1 MLSAEG
7 NFFMATNSNLGKN
20 SRLHLLGAMLLLWC
34 AAICGR
40 LVYLQIFRY
49 GGFVKQAEHQQ
60 QREIP
65 LSAKRGVIYDR
76 SGKELAMSVLVD
88 SAFAVPSEV
97 KDLPTAVSLI
107 TRITRDDHNVVLA
120 DCRNHKTFCW
130 VARKADDETIERI
143 KSLNLQ
149 GIHFQKEPK
158 RFYPAR
164 DLAAQVVGTVGMED
178 VGQSGIEH
186 AFDEEM
192 RGRAGKMFISVD
204 ARRQWFS
211 DVEKQP
217 EPGASLVLTIDKNIQ
232 YIAEKELDQAIH
244 DTQAI
249 AGTVI
254 VENPHTGEILALANR
269 PTFNPNLRKEITPN
283 ALTNR
288 AVSYVYEPGST
299 FKLVTISAALE
310 EKLTNPDEVFDCQMG
325 SIVYNG
331 MRIRDSKPH
340 GLLPVWGVLA
350 ESSDVGAIKIALR
363 LGEDRLYKYIRA
375 YGFGQQTGI
384 ELPGETR
391 GLTKPVSRWSKVSIA
406 AISMGQEI
414 GISPL
419 QLSGLISTFA
429 NDGVWVAPCIVAG
442 TVGPNSA
449 PQSTP
454 QTVAFHPGASRRVIS
469 SYTAA
474 EMRSMMQKVVIE
486 GTGRKAILE
495 GYTSAGKTGAAQKVD
510 PATGAYSK
518 TKYIG
523 SFAGFAPVNNPQ
535 IVVAVILDS
544 AVGLHQGGQ
553 ISAPVFRRISQ
564 QVLEY
569 LHVPHDLPLAPQH
582 QLLLA
587 KTKDKDLEEGTPDH
601 PGEPLETAEVNSD
614 SSDGTKAPSVA
625 RATLRQAQGRLSPAT
640 AGADGNVVQAA
651 MREPVSSNAVGGSS
665 TQGNPSKT
673 PDAGT
678 PAQAKLPSTGTV
690 VLDVEQGGIEVPLFV
705 GKTVRGSVE
714 AAQDIGLELE
724 AVGSGVAR
732 QQTPVA
738 GTHVAAGARVTV
750 QFGRKSQD
758 LNHRGHRVH
767 RGRRMNFSVP
777 LRVLCGKT
785 LRFDP
790 QKNRVIR

>member
-1 MLSAEG
+1 
-7 NFFMATNSNLGKN
+7 MATNPILGKN
-20 SRLHLLGAMLLLWC
+20 SRLYLLGGILLFWC
-34 AAICGR
+34 LAISFR

-49 GGFVKQAEHQQ
+49 GSFVKQAEHQQ

-76 SGKELAMSVLVD
+76 AGHELAMSVLVD

-107 TRITRDDHNVVLA
+107 TRITGEDHNVVLA
-120 DCRNHKTFCW
+120 DCHSHKTFCW
-130 VARKADDETIERI
+130 VARKADDETIQRI
-143 KSLNLQ
+143 KSLRLQ

-178 VGQSGIEH
+178 SGQSGIEH
-186 AFDEEM
+186 AFDDEL
-192 RGRAGKMFISVD
+192 RGRAGKMSISVD

-217 EPGASLVLTIDKNIQ
+217 EPGENLVLTVDKNIQ
-232 YIAEKELDQAIH
+232 YIAEKELEQAIH
-244 DTQAI
+244 DTRAI

-269 PTFNPNLRKEITPN
+269 PTFNPNLRKQITPG

-363 LGEDRLYKYIRA
+363 LGEDRFYKYIRA

-419 QLSGLISTFA
+419 QLSALISTFA
-429 NDGVWVAPCIVAG
+429 NDGVWVAPRIVAG
-442 TVGPNSA
+442 TMD
-449 PQSTP
+449 PQSSPEKTLP
-454 QTVAFHPGASRRVIS
+454 QTVAFHSGTSRRVIS

-474 EMRSMMQKVVIE
+474 EMRSMMQKVVLE

-495 GYTSAGKTGAAQKVD
+495 GYTSAGKTGTAQKVD

-553 ISAPVFRRISQ
+553 VSAPVFRRVTQ

-569 LHVPHDLPLAPQH
+569 LHTPHDLPLAPQH

-587 KTKDKDLEEGTPDH
+587 QAKMKDKDLEEGTPDH
-601 PGEPLETAEVNSD
+601 PGEPLETAEVNGD
-614 SSDGTKAPSVA
+614 TMPSSASKPSVA
-625 RATLRQAQGRLSPAT
+625 REPSPANT
-640 AGADGNVVQAA
+640 RSDGNVVQAA
-651 MREPVSSNAVGGSS
+651 IRQNESMPGEAG
-665 TQGNPSKT
+665 PSG
-673 PDAGT
+673 PARNEDVADA
-678 PAQAKLPSTGTV
+678 AALQAKIPATGTV
-690 VLDVEQGGIEVPLFV
+690 VLDVEQGGIEVPSFV
-705 GKTVRGSVE
+705 GKTVRGAVE
-714 AAQDIGLELE
+714 SAQDAGLELE

-732 QQTPVA
+732 QQSPLP
-738 GTHVAAGARVTV
+738 GTHVAAGAHVTV
-750 QFGRKSQD
+750 QFGR
-758 LNHRGHRVH
+758 
-767 RGRRMNFSVP
+767 
-777 LRVLCGKT
+777 
-785 LRFDP
+785 
-790 QKNRVIR
+790 

>member
-1 MLSAEG
+1 
-7 NFFMATNSNLGKN
+7 MATNSNLGKN
-20 SRLHLLGAMLLLWC
+20 SRLYLLGATLLLWC
-34 AAICGR
+34 LAICGR

-49 GGFVKQAEHQQ
+49 GSFVKQAEHQQ

-76 SGKELAMSVLVD
+76 AGRELAMSVLVD
-88 SAFAVPSEV
+88 SAFAVPTEV

-107 TRITRDDHNVVLA
+107 TRITGEDHNVVLA

-143 KSLNLQ
+143 TSLNLQ

-178 VGQSGIEH
+178 SGQSGIEH
-186 AFDEEM
+186 EFDDEL

-217 EPGASLVLTIDKNIQ
+217 EPGENLVLTIDKNIQ

-244 DTQAI
+244 ATQAI

-269 PTFNPNLRKEITPN
+269 PTFNPNLRKQITPS

-363 LGEDRLYKYIRA
+363 LGEDRFYKYIRA

-414 GISPL
+414 GISPI
-419 QLSGLISTFA
+419 QLAGLISTFA
-429 NDGVWVAPCIVAG
+429 NDGVWVAPHIVAG
-442 TVGPNSA
+442 RVE
-449 PQSTP
+449 PQGTP

-474 EMRSMMQKVVIE
+474 EMRSMMQKVVLE

-495 GYTSAGKTGAAQKVD
+495 GYTSAGKTGTAQKVD

-553 ISAPVFRRISQ
+553 VSAPVFRRISQ

-569 LHVPHDLPLAPQH
+569 LHTPHDLPLAPNH

-587 KTKDKDLEEGTPDH
+587 QARMKENDLEEGTPDH
-601 PGEPLETAEVNSD
+601 PGEPLETAEMDGD
-614 SSDGTKAPSVA
+614 SGVVRAP
-625 RATLRQAQGRLSPAT
+625 LRQAQGKLSPAN
-640 AGADGNVVQAA
+640 AGGKGSVVQAA
-651 MREPVSSNAVGGSS
+651 MRQAEPM
-665 TQGNPSKT
+665 PE
-673 PDAGT
+673 T
-678 PAQAKLPSTGTV
+678 PAAIQDAKQPKTSGESVATGDAPLAKLPSTGTV
-690 VLDVEQGGIEVPLFV
+690 VLDVEQGGIEVPSFV
-705 GKTVRGSVE
+705 GKTVRGAVE
-714 AAQDIGLELE
+714 AAQDAGLELE
-724 AVGSGVAR
+724 AIGSGVAR
-732 QQTPVA
+732 NQAPPA
-738 GTHVAAGARVTV
+738 GTHVAAGAHVMV
-750 QFGRKSQD
+750 QFGR
-758 LNHRGHRVH
+758 
-767 RGRRMNFSVP
+767 
-777 LRVLCGKT
+777 
-785 LRFDP
+785 
-790 QKNRVIR
+790 

>member
-1 MLSAEG
+1 MSNSTHNDRNSAR
-7 NFFMATNSNLGKN
+7 
-20 SRLHLLGAMLLLWC
+20 RLYLLGGVLLLWC

-40 LVYLQIFRY
+40 LLDLQVFQY
-49 GGFVKQAEHQQ
+49 GSFVKQAEHQQ
-60 QREIP
+60 QRAIP
-65 LSAKRGVIYDR
+65 LSAKRGIIYDR
-76 SGKELAMSVLVD
+76 AGHELAMSVLVD

-107 TRITRDDHNVVLA
+107 TRITGEDHNVVLV
-120 DCRNHKTFCW
+120 DCRSHKTFCW

-178 VGQSGIEH
+178 AGQSGIEH
-186 AFDEEM
+186 EFDDEL

-217 EPGASLVLTIDKNIQ
+217 EPGENLVLTIDKNIQ

-269 PTFNPNLRKEITPN
+269 PTFNPNLRKQITPG

-288 AVSYVYEPGST
+288 AVSYIYEPGST

-310 EKLTNPDEVFDCQMG
+310 EKLTNPDEIFDCQMG

-363 LGEDRLYKYIRA
+363 LGEDRFYKYIRA

-414 GISPL
+414 GISPI
-419 QLSGLISTFA
+419 QLSALISTFA
-429 NDGVWVAPCIVAG
+429 NDGVWIAPRILAG
-442 TVGPNSA
+442 RVD
-449 PQSTP
+449 PQSALGKSPT
-454 QTVAFHPGASRRVIS
+454 QAVAFHPGTSRRVIS

-474 EMRSMMQKVVIE
+474 EMRSMMQKVVLE

-495 GYTSAGKTGAAQKVD
+495 GYSAAGKTGTAQKVD

-553 ISAPVFRRISQ
+553 VSAPVFRRVTQ

-569 LHVPHDLPLAPQH
+569 LHTPHDLPLAPNH
-582 QLLLA
+582 QLLLAQA

-601 PGEPLETAEVNSD
+601 PGEPLETAEVNGSA
-614 SSDGTKAPSVA
+614 SEPAAGKTSM
-625 RATLRQAQGRLSPAT
+625 LQAQPAT
-640 AGADGNVVQAA
+640 AGSDGQVVQAA
-651 MREPVSSNAVGGSS
+651 MRQHEAAQTASNQPVPVANTKATGDAAGE
-665 TQGNPSKT
+665 KT
-673 PDAGT
+673 PTA
-678 PAQAKLPSTGTV
+678 GTV
-690 VLDVEQGGIEVPLFV
+690 VLDIEQGGIEVPSFV
-705 GKTVRGSVE
+705 GKTVRGVVE
-714 AAQDIGLELE
+714 SAQDAGLELE

-732 QQTPVA
+732 EQSPPA
-738 GTHVAAGARVTV
+738 GTHVAAGAHVTV
-750 QFGRKSQD
+750 QFGR
-758 LNHRGHRVH
+758 
-767 RGRRMNFSVP
+767 
-777 LRVLCGKT
+777 
-785 LRFDP
+785 
-790 QKNRVIR
+790 

>member
-1 MLSAEG
+1 MTLP
-7 NFFMATNSNLGKN
+7 NSNPGKN
-20 SRLHLLGAMLLLWC
+20 SRLYLLGAVLLVWSV
-34 AAICGR
+34 AICGR
-40 LVYLQIFRY
+40 LVYLQIFCY
-49 GGFVKQAEHQQ
+49 GTFAKQAGHQQ
-60 QREIP
+60 QRAIP
-65 LSAKRGVIYDR
+65 LAAKRGVIYDR
-76 SGKELAMSVLVD
+76 AGRELAMSVVVD
-88 SAFAVPSEV
+88 SAFAVPTEV

-107 TRITRDDHNVVLA
+107 SRITGDDANLVLA
-120 DCRNHKTFCW
+120 DCRAHKTFCW
-130 VARKADDETIERI
+130 VARKANDETIERI

-164 DLAAQVVGTVGMED
+164 DLAAQVLGSVGMED
-178 VGQSGIEH
+178 SGQSGIEH
-186 AFDEEM
+186 EFDQQL
-192 RGRAGKMFISVD
+192 RGRAGKMSISVD
-204 ARRQWFS
+204 ARKQWFS
-211 DVEKQP
+211 DVETQP
-217 EPGASLVLTIDKNIQ
+217 EPGENFVLTIDKNIQ

-254 VENPHTGEILALANR
+254 VENPHTGEVLALANR
-269 PTFNPNLRKEITPN
+269 PTFNPNLRKQITPA

-310 EKLTNPDEVFDCQMG
+310 EKITNPDEVFDCQMG

-363 LGEDRLYKYIRA
+363 LGEDRFYRYIRA
-375 YGFGQQTGI
+375 YGFGQPTGI

-391 GLTKPVSRWSKVSIA
+391 GLTKPPSRWSRVSIA

-419 QLSGLISTFA
+419 QLTGLVSTFA
-429 NDGVWVAPCIVAG
+429 NDGVWVAPRIVAG
-442 TVGPNSA
+442 TVQ
-449 PQSTP
+449 PQATV
-454 QTVAFHPGASRRVIS
+454 QTVAFRPAEGRRVIS
-469 SYTAA
+469 PYTAA
-474 EMRSMMQKVVIE
+474 EMRSMMQKVVLE

-495 GYTSAGKTGAAQKVD
+495 GYSSGGKTGTAQKVD

-523 SFAGFAPVNNPQ
+523 SFAGFAPLNNPQ

-553 ISAPVFRRISQ
+553 VSAPVFRRITQ

-569 LHVPHDLPLAPQH
+569 LHVPHDLPLAPKH

-587 KTKDKDLEEGTPDH
+587 QAKMKDKDLEEGTPDH
-601 PGEPLETAEVNSD
+601 PGEPLETAEVNGD
-614 SSDGTKAPSVA
+614 SSAAAKPTVA
-625 RATLRQAQGRLSPAT
+625 RAPSPAN
-640 AGADGNVVQAA
+640 AGATNGPVVQAA
-651 MREPVSSNAVGGSS
+651 MHEPIRASEALP
-665 TQGNPSKT
+665 TEPSESQS
-673 PDAGT
+673 PDTA
-678 PAQAKLPSTGTV
+678 AASASLPSTGTV

-705 GKTVRGSVE
+705 GKTVRSAVE
-714 AAQDIGLELE
+714 AAQDAGLDLD
-724 AVGSGVAR
+724 AVGSGVGR
-732 QQTPVA
+732 QQSPAA
-738 GTHVAAGARVTV
+738 GTRVPAGSRVTV
-750 QFGRKSQD
+750 QFGR
-758 LNHRGHRVH
+758 
-767 RGRRMNFSVP
+767 
-777 LRVLCGKT
+777 
-785 LRFDP
+785 
-790 QKNRVIR
+790 

>member
-1 MLSAEG
+1 
-7 NFFMATNSNLGKN
+7 MATHSTLGKN
-20 SRLHLLGAMLLLWC
+20 SRLQLLGAFLFLWC
-34 AAICGR
+34 FAICAR
-40 LVYLQIFRY
+40 LVVLQIFDY
-49 GGFVKQAEHQQ
+49 GKFVKQAGHQQ
-60 QREIP
+60 QRAIP
-65 LSAKRGVIYDR
+65 LAAKRGVIYDR
-76 SGKELAMSVLVD
+76 SGHELAMSVLVD
-88 SAFAVPSEV
+88 SAFAVPTEV
-97 KDLPTAVSLI
+97 KDLPTAVNLI
-107 TRITRDDHNVVLA
+107 TRITGDDYNVVLA
-120 DCRNHKTFCW
+120 DCRAHKTFCW
-130 VARKADDETIERI
+130 VARKANDETIERI
-143 KSLNLQ
+143 NSLKLQ

-164 DLAAQVVGTVGMED
+164 DLAAQVLGSVGMED
-178 VGQSGIEH
+178 SGQSGIEH
-186 AFDEEM
+186 EFDDELS
-192 RGRAGKMFISVD
+192 GHPGKMFISVD
-204 ARRQWFS
+204 ARRQWFA
-211 DVEKQP
+211 DVETQP
-217 EPGASLVLTIDKNIQ
+217 DPGDNLVLTIDKNIQ
-232 YIAEKELDQAIH
+232 YIAEKELEQAIH

-269 PTFNPNLRKEITPN
+269 PTFNPNQRKQITPG

-310 EKLTNPDEVFDCQMG
+310 EKVTNPNELFDCQMG

-340 GLLPVWGVLA
+340 GILPVWGVLA

-363 LGEDRLYKYIRA
+363 LGEDRFYRYIRA

-419 QLSGLISTFA
+419 QLTGLISTFA
-429 NDGVWVAPCIVAG
+429 NDGVWVAPRIVTG
-442 TVGPNSA
+442 TVQPKG
-449 PQSTP
+449 TP
-454 QTVAFHPGASRRVIS
+454 QMVAFHTGPSHRVIS

-474 EMRSMMQKVVIE
+474 EMRSMMQKVVLE

-495 GYTSAGKTGAAQKVD
+495 GYSSAGKTGTAQKVD

-553 ISAPVFRRISQ
+553 VSAPVFKRISQ

-569 LHVPHDLPLAPQH
+569 LHVPHDLPLSPQH
-582 QLLLA
+582 QLLMA
-587 KTKDKDLEEGTPDH
+587 KMKDKDLEEGTPDH
-601 PGEPLETAEVNSD
+601 PGELLETAEVNGS
-614 SSDGTKAPSVA
+614 SSDPAKAPNA
-625 RATLRQAQGRLSPAT
+625 APAPT
-640 AGADGNVVQAA
+640 PANAGSDGNVVQAA
-651 MREPVSSNAVGGSS
+651 LHEPVSSGSIVQES
-665 TQGNPSKT
+665 PAKAPDASSVPPSK
-673 PDAGT
+673 
-678 PAQAKLPSTGTV
+678 LPVTGTV
-690 VLDVEQGGIEVPLFV
+690 VLDVEQGGIEVPSFV
-705 GKTVRGSVE
+705 GKTVRGAVE
-714 AAQDIGLELE
+714 AAQDIGLQLD

-732 QQTPVA
+732 QQSPAA

-750 QFGRKSQD
+750 QFGR
-758 LNHRGHRVH
+758 
-767 RGRRMNFSVP
+767 
-777 LRVLCGKT
+777 
-785 LRFDP
+785 
-790 QKNRVIR
+790 

>member
-1 MLSAEG
+1 
-7 NFFMATNSNLGKN
+7 MANSPNLGKN
-20 SRLHLLGAMLLLWC
+20 ARLYLLGGMLLLWC
-34 AAICGR
+34 VAICGR
-40 LVYLQIFRY
+40 LIYLQIFCY
-49 GGFVKQAEHQQ
+49 GSFARQAEHQQ

-76 SGKELAMSVLVD
+76 AGHELAMSVLVD

-107 TRITRDDHNVVLA
+107 TRITGEDRNVVLA

-130 VARKADDETIERI
+130 VARKNNDETIERI
-143 KSLNLQ
+143 RSLNLQ

-178 VGQSGIEH
+178 SGQSGIEH
-186 AFDEEM
+186 EFDDEL

-217 EPGASLVLTIDKNIQ
+217 EQGESLVLTIDKNIQ

-269 PTFNPNLRKEITPN
+269 PTFNPNLRKEITPG

-310 EKLTNPDEVFDCQMG
+310 EKLTNPNEVFDCQMG

-363 LGEDRLYKYIRA
+363 LGEDRFYKYIRA
-375 YGFGQQTGI
+375 FGFGQQTGI

-414 GISPL
+414 GISPI
-419 QLSGLISTFA
+419 QLAGLVSTFA
-429 NDGVWVAPCIVAG
+429 NDGVWVAPRILTGKVEPQG
-442 TVGPNSA
+442 T
-449 PQSTP
+449 Q

-474 EMRSMMQKVVIE
+474 EMRSMMQKVVLE

-495 GYTSAGKTGAAQKVD
+495 GYSSAGKTGTAQKVD

-553 ISAPVFRRISQ
+553 VSAPVFHRVAQ

-569 LHVPHDLPLAPQH
+569 LHTPHDLPLAPQH

-587 KTKDKDLEEGTPDH
+587 QAKDTDNDLEEGTPDH
-601 PGEPLETAEVNSD
+601 PGEPLETAELDND
-614 SSDGTKAPSVA
+614 ASVA
-625 RATLRQAQGRLSPAT
+625 AKPNTAPPPTPAI
-640 AGADGNVVQAA
+640 ASGEGKVVQAA
-651 MREPVSSNAVGGSS
+651 MRQSEPAQVVSSGVSE
-665 TQGNPSKT
+665 QGQTAAPKT
-673 PDAGT
+673 PIAAEGR
-678 PAQAKLPSTGTV
+678 STSAVNLLTSGTV
-690 VLDVEQGGIEVPLFV
+690 VLDVEQGGIEVPSLV
-705 GKTVRGSVE
+705 GKTVRGALE
-714 AAQDIGLELE
+714 AAQDAGLELE

-732 QQTPVA
+732 QQTPPP
-738 GTHVAAGARVTV
+738 GTHVAAGAHVTV
-750 QFGRKSQD
+750 QFGR
-758 LNHRGHRVH
+758 
-767 RGRRMNFSVP
+767 
-777 LRVLCGKT
+777 
-785 LRFDP
+785 
-790 QKNRVIR
+790 

>member
-1 MLSAEG
+1 MT
-7 NFFMATNSNLGKN
+7 TNSILGKN
-20 SRLHLLGAMLLLWC
+20 SRLYFLGAMLLFWC
-34 AAICGR
+34 VSICGR
-40 LVYLQIFRY
+40 LIYLQVFHY

-76 SGKELAMSVLVD
+76 AGKELAMSVLVD

-107 TRITRDDHNVVLA
+107 TRITGDDHNVVLA
-120 DCRNHKTFCW
+120 DCRNHKSFCW

-178 VGQSGIEH
+178 SGQSGIEH
-186 AFDEEM
+186 AFDDEL

-217 EPGASLVLTIDKNIQ
+217 EPGENLVLTIDKNIQ

-269 PTFNPNLRKEITPN
+269 PTFNPNLRKQITPA

-363 LGEDRLYKYIRA
+363 LGEDRFYKYIRA

-429 NDGVWVAPCIVAG
+429 NDGVWVTPRILTGKFEPQG
-442 TVGPNSA
+442 TPKA
-449 PQSTP
+449 
-454 QTVAFHPGASRRVIS
+454 VAFHAGPSHRVIS
-469 SYTAA
+469 SQTAA
-474 EMRSMMQKVVIE
+474 VMRSMMQKVVLE

-495 GYTSAGKTGAAQKVD
+495 GYTSAGKTGTAQKVD

-523 SFAGFAPVNNPQ
+523 SFAGFAPLNNPQ

-553 ISAPVFRRISQ
+553 ISAPVFRRVSQ

-569 LHVPHDLPLAPQH
+569 LHTPHDLPLAPKH

-587 KTKDKDLEEGTPDH
+587 QATMKDKDLEEGTPDH
-601 PGEPLETAEVNSD
+601 PGEPLETAEVNGD
-614 SSDGTKAPSVA
+614 SSVEP
-625 RATLRQAQGRLSPAT
+625 LRQVQGKPSSAK
-640 AGADGNVVQAA
+640 AGGDGNVVQAA
-651 MREPVSSNAVGGSS
+651 IRQSEPIRVMPVVADEAQQSQASTISASNVE
-665 TQGNPSKT
+665 TKT
-673 PDAGT
+673 PT
-678 PAQAKLPSTGTV
+678 TGTV
-690 VLDVEQGGIEVPLFV
+690 ILDVEQGGIEVPSFV
-705 GKTVRGSVE
+705 GKTVRGAVE
-714 AAQDIGLELE
+714 TAQDAGLDLE
-724 AVGSGVAR
+724 AVGSGLAR
-732 QQTPVA
+732 QQFPPA
-738 GTHVAAGARVTV
+738 GTHVGAGAHVTV
-750 QFGRKSQD
+750 QFGR
-758 LNHRGHRVH
+758 
-767 RGRRMNFSVP
+767 
-777 LRVLCGKT
+777 
-785 LRFDP
+785 
-790 QKNRVIR
+790 

>member
-1 MLSAEG
+1 MTPS
-7 NFFMATNSNLGKN
+7 NSSLGKN
-20 SRLHLLGAMLLLWC
+20 SRLYLLGGMLLLWC
-34 AAICGR
+34 LAICGR

-49 GGFVKQAEHQQ
+49 GSFVKQAEHQQ

-76 SGKELAMSVLVD
+76 AGHELAMSVLVD

-107 TRITRDDHNVVLA
+107 TRITGEDHNVVLA

-178 VGQSGIEH
+178 AGQSGIEH
-186 AFDEEM
+186 EFDDQL

-217 EPGASLVLTIDKNIQ
+217 EAGENLALSIDKNIQ

-269 PTFNPNLRKEITPN
+269 PTFNPNLRKQITPA

-363 LGEDRLYKYIRA
+363 LGEDRFYRYIRA

-419 QLSGLISTFA
+419 QLTGLVSTFA
-429 NDGVWVAPCIVAG
+429 NDGVWVAPRIVTG
-442 TVGPNSA
+442 KVE
-449 PQSTP
+449 PQGTP

-474 EMRSMMQKVVIE
+474 EMRSMMQKVVLE

-495 GYTSAGKTGAAQKVD
+495 GYTSAGKTGTAQKVD

-518 TKYIG
+518 TKYVG

-553 ISAPVFRRISQ
+553 ISAPVFRRVAQ

-569 LHVPHDLPLAPQH
+569 LHTPHDLPLAPNR

-587 KTKDKDLEEGTPDH
+587 QAKMKDKDLEEGTPDH
-601 PGEPLETAEVNSD
+601 PGEPLETAEVNGD
-614 SSDGTKAPSVA
+614 SADSVA
-625 RATLRQAQGRLSPAT
+625 RKPSAARLQQAQGGLSSAT
-640 AGADGNVVQAA
+640 AVSTGRVVQAA
-651 MREPVSSNAVGGSS
+651 IRQTEPVAAAANQPQPANSP
-665 TQGNPSKT
+665 T
-673 PDAGT
+673 DAAAGQT
-678 PAQAKLPSTGTV
+678 TLAATGTV
-690 VLDVEQGGIEVPLFV
+690 VLDVEQGGIEVPSFV
-705 GKTVRGSVE
+705 GKTVRGAVE
-714 AAQDIGLELE
+714 TAQDTGLELE

-732 QQTPVA
+732 QQSPPA

-750 QFGRKSQD
+750 QFGR
-758 LNHRGHRVH
+758 
-767 RGRRMNFSVP
+767 
-777 LRVLCGKT
+777 
-785 LRFDP
+785 
-790 QKNRVIR
+790 

>member
-1 MLSAEG
+1 
-7 NFFMATNSNLGKN
+7 MANNSNLGKN
-20 SRLHLLGAMLLLWC
+20 RRLYLLGGFLLFWC

-40 LVYLQIFRY
+40 LVYLQIFHY
-49 GGFVKQAEHQQ
+49 GSFVKQAEHQQ
-60 QREIP
+60 QRAIP
-65 LSAKRGVIYDR
+65 LAAKRGVIYDR
-76 SGKELAMSVLVD
+76 AGHELAMSVLVD

-107 TRITRDDHNVVLA
+107 TRITGEDHNVVLA
-120 DCRNHKTFCW
+120 DCKNHKTFCW

-143 KSLNLQ
+143 QSLRLQ

-178 VGQSGIEH
+178 SGLSGIEH
-186 AFDEEM
+186 TFDDDL

-217 EPGASLVLTIDKNIQ
+217 EPGQNLVLTIDKNIQ

-254 VENPHTGEILALANR
+254 VENPRTGEILALANR
-269 PTFNPNLRKEITPN
+269 PTFNPNRRKEITPA

-363 LGEDRLYKYIRA
+363 LGQDRFYKYIRA

-414 GISPL
+414 GISPI
-419 QLSGLISTFA
+419 QLAGLVSTFA
-429 NDGVWVAPCIVAG
+429 NDGVWIAPRIVTG
-442 TVGPNSA
+442 KVE
-449 PQSTP
+449 PQGTP
-454 QTVAFHPGASRRVIS
+454 QTVAFHPAESHRVIS
-469 SYTAA
+469 SFTAA
-474 EMRSMMQKVVIE
+474 EMRSMMQKVVLE

-495 GYTSAGKTGAAQKVD
+495 GYSSAGKTGTAQKVD

-553 ISAPVFRRISQ
+553 VSAPVFHRVAQ

-569 LHVPHDLPLAPQH
+569 LHTPHDLPLAPQH

-587 KTKDKDLEEGTPDH
+587 QAKMKDKDLEEGSPDH
-601 PGEPLETAEVNSD
+601 LGAPLETAEVSGDTLASKPNVEP
-614 SSDGTKAPSVA
+614 AP
-625 RATLRQAQGRLSPAT
+625 LGQAQGKLSP
-640 AGADGNVVQAA
+640 GSDGNVVQAA
-651 MREPVSSNAVGGSS
+651 LRESESAVNVPSQSASGVPNASSA
-665 TQGNPSKT
+665 QSK
-673 PDAGT
+673 
-678 PAQAKLPSTGTV
+678 QPSTGTV
-690 VLDVEQGGIEVPLFV
+690 VLDVEQGGIEVPSFV
-705 GKTVRGSVE
+705 GKTVRGAVE
-714 AAQDIGLELE
+714 AAQDAGLELE

-732 QQTPVA
+732 SQSPPA
-738 GTHVAAGARVTV
+738 GTHVAAGAHVTV
-750 QFGRKSQD
+750 QFGR
-758 LNHRGHRVH
+758 
-767 RGRRMNFSVP
+767 
-777 LRVLCGKT
+777 
-785 LRFDP
+785 
-790 QKNRVIR
+790 

>member
-1 MLSAEG
+1 
-7 NFFMATNSNLGKN
+7 MANNSKLGKN
-20 SRLHLLGAMLLLWC
+20 SRLYFLGGMLLFWC
-34 AAICGR
+34 VAICGR

-49 GGFVKQAEHQQ
+49 GSFVKQAEHQQ

-76 SGKELAMSVLVD
+76 AGHELAMSVLVD

-107 TRITRDDHNVVLA
+107 TRITGDDRNVVLA
-120 DCRNHKTFCW
+120 DCRNHRTFCW

-143 KSLNLQ
+143 KSLRLQ

-164 DLAAQVVGTVGMED
+164 DLAAQAVGTVGMED
-178 VGQSGIEH
+178 SGQSGIEH
-186 AFDEEM
+186 GFDDAL

-217 EPGASLVLTIDKNIQ
+217 EPGQSLVLTIDKNIQ

-244 DTQAI
+244 DTEAI

-269 PTFNPNLRKEITPN
+269 PTFNPNLRKQITPA

-363 LGEDRLYKYIRA
+363 LGEDRFYKYIRA

-391 GLTKPVSRWSKVSIA
+391 GLTKPVSRWSRVSIA

-414 GISPL
+414 GISPI
-419 QLSGLISTFA
+419 QLAGLVSTFA
-429 NDGVWVAPCIVAG
+429 NDGVWVAPRIVTG
-442 TVGPNSA
+442 KVE
-449 PQSTP
+449 PQGTP

-469 SYTAA
+469 SFTAA
-474 EMRSMMQKVVIE
+474 EMRSMMQKVVLE

-495 GYTSAGKTGAAQKVD
+495 GYTSAGKTGTAQKVD

-523 SFAGFAPVNNPQ
+523 SFAGFAPINNPQ

-553 ISAPVFRRISQ
+553 VSAPVFRRVAQ

-569 LHVPHDLPLAPQH
+569 LHTPHDLPLAPNH

-587 KTKDKDLEEGTPDH
+587 QAKMKENDLEEGTPDH
-601 PGEPLETAEVNSD
+601 PGEPLETAEVNGD
-614 SSDGTKAPSVA
+614 SAQLAAGKNRVA
-625 RATLRQAQGRLSPAT
+625 RAPSPAT
-640 AGADGNVVQAA
+640 GGDEGNVVQAA
-651 MREPVSSNAVGGSS
+651 MRQSDLVTGSVS
-665 TQGNPSKT
+665 QP
-673 PDAGT
+673 T
-678 PAQAKLPSTGTV
+678 PAKSPVAVHAAATTQTKLPSTGTV
-690 VLDVEQGGIEVPLFV
+690 VLDVEQGGIEVPSFI
-705 GKTVRGSVE
+705 GRTVRGAVE
-714 AAQDIGLELE
+714 AAQDAGLELE
-724 AVGSGVAR
+724 ALGSGVAR
-732 QQTPVA
+732 LQSPVA
-738 GTHVAAGARVTV
+738 GTHVAAGAHVTV
-750 QFGRKSQD
+750 QFGK
-758 LNHRGHRVH
+758 
-767 RGRRMNFSVP
+767 
-777 LRVLCGKT
+777 
-785 LRFDP
+785 
-790 QKNRVIR
+790 